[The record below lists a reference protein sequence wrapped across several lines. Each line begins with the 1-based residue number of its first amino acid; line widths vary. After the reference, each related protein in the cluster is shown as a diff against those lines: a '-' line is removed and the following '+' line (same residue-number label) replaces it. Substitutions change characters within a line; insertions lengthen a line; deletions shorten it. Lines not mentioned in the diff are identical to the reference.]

1 METKYLP
8 IRELYQEWSACYD
21 TRPNPLTMAE
31 GKVLRALVGDVR
43 GKKILDLGCGTGRHS
58 IDLAKAGAF
67 VTGVDFSEEM
77 LAVARDKAAGL
88 EARFVEGNL
97 ESVPLQETF
106 DVVVCSLVLNHVEN
120 LLPCLL
126 EMSRL
131 LRPDGRI
138 IVTDLRSS
146 FWSPKKK
153 VIPLFHGLAT
163 DSFKHTLA
171 DYKAATRAAG
181 LCLKQRRGI
190 RFDREI
196 IAKYPGYFHLGLL
209 SAGYAFDIRKA
220 DAPEPC

>member
-1 METKYLP
+1 M
-8 IRELYQEWSACYD
+8 
-21 TRPNPLTMAE
+21 
-31 GKVLRALVGDVR
+31 
-43 GKKILDLGCGTGRHS
+43 
-58 IDLAKAGAF
+58 DLAKAEAS
-67 VTGVDFSEEM
+67 VTGVDFSEKM
-77 LAVARDKAAGL
+77 LAVARGKADGL
-88 EARFVEGNL
+88 EARFVEGTL
-97 ESVPLQETF
+97 ESIPLQEPF
-106 DVVVCSLVLNHVEN
+106 DLVVCSLVLNHVEN
-120 LLPCLL
+120 LLPCFR

-146 FWSPKKK
+146 FWSRKRK

-163 DSFKHTLA
+163 DSFRHTLA
-171 DYKAATRAAG
+171 DYKAATCAAG

-196 IAKYPGYFHLGLL
+196 IAKYPGYLHLWLL